1 MYIRYPPIQNNAWHA
16 VTVADNHYMTA

>member
-16 VTVADNHYMTA
+16 VTVTDNHYMTA